1 MKTDDLENNRII
13 NDIVSIIER
22 TKHQIVVQANS
33 SLTLMFWQIGERI
46 RKEILQNKRA
56 LYGKKIVVTLSREL
70 VSRFGK
76 NFEEKNLRRMIQ
88 FAERFPEFEK
98 VVTLS
103 RHLSWSHFLAIIP
116 LKTEAERDFYS
127 KLVCENPMGVRKLR
141 EQISRKVYERIE
153 NANLQ
158 IIENKNIEQGI
169 FKDPYLLDFLNLE
182 AGYLE
187 NDLEQAILKEL
198 ELFLLELGTG
208 FTFVERQKRM
218 IIDGDDYYLD
228 LLFYHRK
235 IKRLVAIELKIDK
248 FRAKYKGQ
256 MELYLKW
263 LEKNEMQEGENTPI
277 GIILC
282 AEASKEQIEL
292 LEMHKD
298 GIMVAEYWTELLP
311 KNVLEEKLHKALIE
325 ARERL
330 ERKKLKRATAQ

>member
-1 MKTDDLENNRII
+1 MKTNDLENNRII

-56 LYGKKIVVTLSREL
+56 EYGKKIVVTLSREL
-70 VSRFGK
+70 VSRYGK

-88 FAERFPEFEK
+88 FAERFPKFEK

-158 IIENKNIEQGI
+158 IIENKNIEPGI

-263 LEKNEMQEGENTPI
+263 LEKNEMQEGENSPI

-292 LEMHKD
+292 LEMHKN

-311 KNVLEEKLHKALIE
+311 KDVLEEKLHKALIE

-330 ERKKLKRATAQ
+330 ERKKLN

>member
-1 MKTDDLENNRII
+1 MKNEELAFNKVLEDIISII
-13 NDIVSIIER
+13 NS
-22 TKHQIVVQANS
+22 TKNQIAVQANS
-33 SLTLMFWQIGERI
+33 SFTIMYWQVGKRI
-46 RKEILQNKRA
+46 QKEILEDKRA
-56 LYGKKIVVTLSREL
+56 EYGKKIVVTLSREL
-70 VSRFGK
+70 VHRFGRS
-76 NFEEKNLRRMIQ
+76 FEEKNLRRMIQ
-88 FAERFPEFEK
+88 FAEKFPNFEN

-116 LKTEAERDFYS
+116 LKSEEARNYYT
-127 KLVCENPMGVRKLR
+127 KLAFDNPMGVRKLR
-141 EQISRKVYERIE
+141 EQISRKVFERVE

-169 FKDPYLLDFLNLE
+169 FKDPFLLDFLKLSPGFLE
-182 AGYLE
+182 D
-187 NDLEQAILKEL
+187 DLESAILREL
-198 ELFLLELGTG
+198 EMFLLELGTG

-228 LLFYHRK
+228 LLFYNRK

-263 LEKNEMQEGENTPI
+263 LEKYEKQEDEKNPI

-298 GIMVAEYWTELLP
+298 GILVAEYLTELLP
-311 KNVLEEKLHKALIE
+311 KKILEERLHQALIL

-330 ERKKLKRATAQ
+330 ARKKLK

>member
-22 TKHQIVVQANS
+22 TKHQIAVQANS

-46 RKEILQNKRA
+46 RREILQNKRA
-56 LYGKKIVVTLSREL
+56 EYGKKIVVTLSREL
-70 VSRFGK
+70 VSRYGK

-88 FAERFPEFEK
+88 FAEKFPEFEK

-158 IIENKNIEQGI
+158 IIENKNIEPGI

-187 NDLEQAILKEL
+187 NDLEKAILKEL

-330 ERKKLKRATAQ
+330 ERKKLN

>member
-1 MKTDDLENNRII
+1 MKNDGLIYKGI
-13 NDIVSIIER
+13 FKDIVSIIEK
-22 TKHQIVVQANS
+22 TKHQIAIQANS
-33 SLTLMFWQIGERI
+33 ALTVMFWQIGERI
-46 RKEILQNKRA
+46 RKEILENKRA
-56 LYGKKIVVTLSREL
+56 EYGKKIIVTLSREL
-70 VSRFGK
+70 VSRFGN
-76 NFEEKNLRRMIQ
+76 NFEEKNLRRMMQ
-88 FAERFPEFEK
+88 FAEKFPDIEK

-116 LKTEAERDFYS
+116 LKTEEERNFYA
-127 KLVCENPMGVRKLR
+127 KLVYENPIGVRKLR
-141 EQISRKVYERIE
+141 EQISRKVFERTE

-158 IIENKNIEQGI
+158 TIENKNIELGI
-169 FKDPYLLDFLNLE
+169 FKDPYLLDFLKLE
-182 AGYLE
+182 NGFLE

-228 LLFYHRK
+228 LLFYNRK
-235 IKRLVAIELKIDK
+235 VKRLVAIELKIDK

-263 LEKNEMQEGENTPI
+263 LEKNEMQEGENAPI

-311 KNVLEEKLHKALIE
+311 KNILEEKLHKALIE

-330 ERKKLKRATAQ
+330 ERKNLN

>member
-1 MKTDDLENNRII
+1 MNIDNIKYKGVY
-13 NDIVSIIER
+13 NDIVSIIEE
-22 TKHQIVVQANS
+22 TKYQIAVQANS
-33 SLTLMFWQIGERI
+33 SLTIMFWRVGARI
-46 RKEILQNKRA
+46 NNEILQNKRA
-56 LYGKKIVVTLSREL
+56 EYGKKIVVTLSREL
-70 VSRFGK
+70 VSKYGR

-88 FAERFPEFEK
+88 FAEKFPDIEN

-116 LKTEAERDFYS
+116 LKTDKERQFYA
-127 KLVCENPMGVRKLR
+127 KLAYESPMGVRKLR
-141 EQISRKVYERIE
+141 EQISRKVFERTE

-158 IIENKNIEQGI
+158 IVKTENIEQGI
-169 FKDPYLLDFLNLE
+169 FKDPYLLDFLKLE
-182 AGYLE
+182 KGFLE

-198 ELFLLELGTG
+198 EQFLLELGTG
-208 FTFVERQKRM
+208 FSFIERQKRM

-263 LEKNEMQEGENTPI
+263 LEKNEMQQGENTPI

-311 KNVLEEKLHKALIE
+311 KNILEEKLHKALIE
-325 ARERL
+325 ARERI
-330 ERKKLKRATAQ
+330 ERKKLN

>member
-1 MKTDDLENNRII
+1 MKTDDIENNRII
-13 NDIVSIIER
+13 NDIVSIIEG

-46 RKEILQNKRA
+46 REEILQNKRA
-56 LYGKKIVVTLSREL
+56 EYGKKIVATLSREL

-88 FAERFPEFEK
+88 FAERFPDFEK

-158 IIENKNIEQGI
+158 IIENKNIEPGI

-311 KNVLEEKLHKALIE
+311 KNVLEEKLHKTLIE

-330 ERKKLKRATAQ
+330 ERKKLN

>member
-46 RKEILQNKRA
+46 RTEILQNKRA
-56 LYGKKIVVTLSREL
+56 EYGKKIVVTLSREL

-141 EQISRKVYERIE
+141 KQISRKVYERIE

-208 FTFVERQKRM
+208 FTFVERQKRNA
-218 IIDGDDYYLD
+218 GR
-228 LLFYHRK
+228 RK
-235 IKRLVAIELKIDK
+235 YSDRNN
-248 FRAKYKGQ
+248 FMCR
-256 MELYLKW
+256 
-263 LEKNEMQEGENTPI
+263 
-277 GIILC
+277 
-282 AEASKEQIEL
+282 SK
-292 LEMHKD
+292 
-298 GIMVAEYWTELLP
+298 
-311 KNVLEEKLHKALIE
+311 
-325 ARERL
+325 
-330 ERKKLKRATAQ
+330 

>member
-1 MKTDDLENNRII
+1 MKTNDLANNRII

-22 TKHQIVVQANS
+22 TKHQIVVHANS

-46 RKEILQNKRA
+46 RKEILKNKRA
-56 LYGKKIVVTLSREL
+56 EYGKKIVATLSREL

-88 FAERFPEFEK
+88 FAERFPDFEK

-127 KLVCENPMGVRKLR
+127 KLVCENPMGIRKLR
-141 EQISRKVYERIE
+141 EQIFRKVYERIE

-158 IIENKNIEQGI
+158 IIENNNIEPGI

-311 KNVLEEKLHKALIE
+311 KNVLEEKLHKTLIE

-330 ERKKLKRATAQ
+330 ERKKLN

>member
-56 LYGKKIVVTLSREL
+56 EYGKKIVVTLSREL
-70 VSRFGK
+70 VSRYGK

-88 FAERFPEFEK
+88 FAERFPKFEK

-248 FRAKYKGQ
+248 FRAKHKGQ

-263 LEKNEMQEGENTPI
+263 LEKNEMQEGENSPI

-325 ARERL
+325 AREQL
-330 ERKKLKRATAQ
+330 ERKKLN

>member
-1 MKTDDLENNRII
+1 MPNDNIKHSEIPNEII
-13 NDIVSIIER
+13 SLIE
-22 TKHQIVVQANS
+22 KSKYQIAIYANS
-33 SLTLMFWQIGERI
+33 SLTIMFWKIGERI
-46 RKEILQNKRA
+46 HNEILKNKRGE
-56 LYGKKIVVTLSREL
+56 YGKQIIVTLSREL
-70 VSRFGK
+70 VNRFGR

-88 FAERFPEFEK
+88 FAEKFPDIED

-103 RHLSWSHFLAIIP
+103 RHLSWSHFLALIP
-116 LKTEAERDFYS
+116 LKSNEERTFYS
-127 KLVCENPMGVRKLR
+127 KLAFENPMGVRKLR
-141 EQISRKVYERIE
+141 EHISRKVFERTE

-158 IIENKNIEQGI
+158 IIESKDIEHGI
-169 FKDPYLLDFLNLE
+169 FKDPYLLDFLNLD
-182 AGYLE
+182 AGFLEDDLE
-187 NDLEQAILKEL
+187 NAILKEL

-208 FTFVERQKRM
+208 FSFIERQKRM
-218 IIDGDDYYLD
+218 IIDGDDHYLD

-263 LEKNEMQEGENTPI
+263 LEKNEMQEGEKSPI

-282 AEASKEQIEL
+282 AETSKEQIEL

-298 GIMVAEYWTELLP
+298 GIMVAEYLTELLP
-311 KNVLEEKLHKALIE
+311 QKVLEQKLHSALME

-330 ERKKLKRATAQ
+330 ERKKLKPK

>member
-1 MKTDDLENNRII
+1 MIS
-13 NDIVSIIER
+13 NDIVSIIEGTR
-22 TKHQIVVQANS
+22 NQIAIQANS
-33 SLTLMFWQIGERI
+33 SLTVMFWKVGERI
-46 RKEILQNKRA
+46 KKEILQNKRA
-56 LYGKKIVVTLSREL
+56 EYGKKIVVTLSREL
-70 VSRFGK
+70 VNKYGK

-88 FAERFPEFEK
+88 FAEKFPDFEK

-116 LKTEAERDFYS
+116 LKTEEERNYYS
-127 KLVCENPMGVRKLR
+127 NLVYENPMGVRKLR
-141 EQISRKVYERIE
+141 EQISRKVFERIE

-169 FKDPYLLDFLNLE
+169 FKDPYLLDFLK
-182 AGYLE
+182 LE
-187 NDLEQAILKEL
+187 NGFLEEDLEQAILREL
-198 ELFLLELGTG
+198 ELFLLELGNG

-311 KNVLEEKLHKALIE
+311 KNILEEKLHKALIE

-330 ERKKLKRATAQ
+330 ERKKLN

>member
-1 MKTDDLENNRII
+1 MKIEELGYKGILD
-13 NDIVSIIER
+13 DIVSIIEETR
-22 TKHQIVVQANS
+22 NQIAIQANS
-33 SLTLMFWQIGERI
+33 SLTVMFWKVGERI
-46 RKEILQNKRA
+46 KREILQNKRA
-56 LYGKKIVVTLSREL
+56 EYGKKIVVTLSRKL
-70 VSRFGK
+70 VNKYGN

-88 FAERFPEFEK
+88 FAEKFPDIEK

-116 LKTEAERDFYS
+116 LKTKEERNYYS
-127 KLVCENPMGVRKLR
+127 NLVYENPMGVRKLR
-141 EQISRKVYERIE
+141 EQISRKVFERTE

-169 FKDPYLLDFLNLE
+169 FKDPYLLDFLK
-182 AGYLE
+182 LE
-187 NDLEQAILKEL
+187 NGFLEEDLEQAILREL

-311 KNVLEEKLHKALIE
+311 KNILEEKLHRALIE

-330 ERKKLKRATAQ
+330 ERKKLN